1 VGQFLIDATGR
12 RSPPAHAVP
21 TSIGHEDSFQKPCE
35 RAWADYSKKS
45 GHGPFNLCEVAWL
58 DLRIGIFRSRVFGA
72 NVSGKFFIAPP
83 HVLLHHFRER
93 VAVGWP
99 RGSEHPC
106 TFRASAT
113 LKIRPINPYQRAAR
127 SHHWMPLAVCVVDG
141 PGHSL
146 SLATGLPWVCVEQT
160 TGKDESHILRIDT
173 AESVGKPEGTQQLL
187 RFTTYGS
194 DHSTPSACSGKAGES
209 SQPVASMLGAIS
221 CLTLPSARCL
231 RLGVPSSSR

>member
-1 VGQFLIDATGR
+1 M
-12 RSPPAHAVP
+12 
-21 TSIGHEDSFQKPCE
+21 
-35 RAWADYSKKS
+35 
-45 GHGPFNLCEVAWL
+45 
-58 DLRIGIFRSRVFGA
+58 FGA

-99 RGSEHPC
+99 RVSEHPC

-173 AESVGKPEGTQQLL
+173 AESVGKPEGTQQVLW
-187 RFTTYGS
+187 FSTYGS
-194 DHSTPSACSGKAGES
+194 DHSTCLLWEGRRVISAGSLDAWSDHVPDSPIGEMLTVRSALVQSVKPPKAHQVS
-209 SQPVASMLGAIS
+209 PL
-221 CLTLPSARCL
+221 
-231 RLGVPSSSR
+231 SR